1 MHFFLQGM
9 TLKQLIHMLIILII
23 LIIVMP
29 VSVKEWINLHSP
41 EILPHYWMYYI
52 LLFCVSYVLNG
63 VVNSAYHAVTERIEV
78 FAAQKRK
85 SKEEKYVQDLFDSL
99 TLGERAYLAFAVAA
113 NNQLQTEKGA
123 HESISLLKKG
133 LLVRRPPAVGYPDTD
148 RFVIPESYSIRRQL
162 VLPTRAN
169 YTGRTLQC
177 DIKSRLLLPSLSFS
191 CSFHLS
197 VRTYIRDG
205 SAGLPPPPP

>member
-29 VSVKEWINLHSP
+29 VSVKEWINLHNP

-63 VVNSAYHAVTERIEV
+63 VVNSAYHAVTVRIEI

-113 NNQLQTEKGA
+113 NNQLKTEKEA
-123 HESISLLKKG
+123 LKQSHCSKKG
-133 LLVRRPPAVGYPDTD
+133 FLFGY
-148 RFVIPESYSIRRQL
+148 
-162 VLPTRAN
+162 
-169 YTGRTLQC
+169 
-177 DIKSRLLLPSLSFS
+177 LLLLDILKSTVLLSRNAIEMSATLGLLGRKTVLWMNLSLRISMAKTS
-191 CSFHLS
+191 N
-197 VRTYIRDG
+197 
-205 SAGLPPPPP
+205 

>member
-1 MHFFLQGM
+1 MNNSWWQELMHFFLQGM

-123 HESISLLKKG
+123 HESISLLKKDSSFEG
-133 LLVRRPPAVGYPDTD
+133 LLLLDIL
-148 RFVIPESYSIRRQL
+148 IPT
-162 VLPTRAN
+162 V
-169 YTGRTLQC
+169 
-177 DIKSRLLLPSLSFS
+177 SLS
-191 CSFHLS
+191 LKA
-197 VRTYIRDG
+197 IDM
-205 SAGLPPPPP
+205 SATLGLPGRQTALWMNLSLRISMAKTSN

>member
-29 VSVKEWINLHSP
+29 VSVKEWINLHNP

-63 VVNSAYHAVTERIEV
+63 VVNSAYHAVTERIEI

-113 NNQLQTEKGA
+113 NNQLKTEKGSPEA
-123 HESISLLKKG
+123 ISLLEKG
-133 LLVRRPPAVGYPDTD
+133 LLIRVPSATGYPEID
-148 RFVIPESYSIRRQL
+148 RFVIRNAIEMSATLGLLGRKT
-162 VLPTRAN
+162 VLWMN
-169 YTGRTLQC
+169 L
-177 DIKSRLLLPSLSFS
+177 SLRISMAKTS
-191 CSFHLS
+191 N
-197 VRTYIRDG
+197 
-205 SAGLPPPPP
+205 

>member
-29 VSVKEWINLHSP
+29 VSVKEWINLHNP

-63 VVNSAYHAVTERIEV
+63 VVNSAYHAVTERIEI

-113 NNQLQTEKGA
+113 NKGHA
-123 HESISLLKKG
+123 KQVDAAYAKECALEGMAKTQVMWLKEG
-133 LLVRRPPAVGYPDTD
+133 
-148 RFVIPESYSIRRQL
+148 I
-162 VLPTRAN
+162 
-169 YTGRTLQC
+169 
-177 DIKSRLLLPSLSFS
+177 IK
-191 CSFHLS
+191 
-197 VRTYIRDG
+197 
-205 SAGLPPPPP
+205 A

>member
-1 MHFFLQGM
+1 MVAGTNAFFLQGM

-29 VSVKEWINLHSP
+29 VSVKEWINLHNP

-78 FAAQKRK
+78 SAAQKRK

-123 HESISLLKKG
+123 HESISLLKKDSSFEG
-133 LLVRRPPAVGYPDTD
+133 LLLLDIL
-148 RFVIPESYSIRRQL
+148 IPT
-162 VLPTRAN
+162 VLLFLKAI
-169 YTGRTLQC
+169 
-177 DIKSRLLLPSLSFS
+177 DM
-191 CSFHLS
+191 
-197 VRTYIRDG
+197 
-205 SAGLPPPPP
+205 SATFGLPGRQTALWMNLSLRISMAKTSN

>member
-63 VVNSAYHAVTERIEV
+63 VVNSAYHVVTERIEV

-123 HESISLLKKG
+123 HESISLLKKDSSFEG
-133 LLVRRPPAVGYPDTD
+133 LLLLDIL
-148 RFVIPESYSIRRQL
+148 IPT
-162 VLPTRAN
+162 V
-169 YTGRTLQC
+169 
-177 DIKSRLLLPSLSFS
+177 SLS
-191 CSFHLS
+191 LKA
-197 VRTYIRDG
+197 IDM
-205 SAGLPPPPP
+205 SATLGLPGRQTALWMNLSLRISMAKTSN

>member
-29 VSVKEWINLHSP
+29 VSVKEWINLHNP

-123 HESISLLKKG
+123 HESISLLKKDSSFEG
-133 LLVRRPPAVGYPDTD
+133 LLLLDIL
-148 RFVIPESYSIRRQL
+148 IPT
-162 VLPTRAN
+162 V
-169 YTGRTLQC
+169 
-177 DIKSRLLLPSLSFS
+177 SLS
-191 CSFHLS
+191 LKA
-197 VRTYIRDG
+197 IDM
-205 SAGLPPPPP
+205 SATLGLPGRQTALWMNLSLRISMAKTSN

>member
-1 MHFFLQGM
+1 MNNSWWQELMHFFLQGM

-29 VSVKEWINLHSP
+29 VSVKEWINLHNP

-63 VVNSAYHAVTERIEV
+63 VVNSAYHAVTERIEI

-113 NNQLQTEKGA
+113 NNQLKTEKGSPEA
-123 HESISLLKKG
+123 ISLLEKGFLFGYLLLLDILKSTVLLSRNAIEMSATLG
-133 LLVRRPPAVGYPDTD
+133 LLGRKTVLWMNLSLRISMAKQVISKLIYHLAV
-148 RFVIPESYSIRRQL
+148 
-162 VLPTRAN
+162 
-169 YTGRTLQC
+169 
-177 DIKSRLLLPSLSFS
+177 S
-191 CSFHLS
+191 CFDF
-197 VRTYIRDG
+197 R
-205 SAGLPPPPP
+205 